1 MGDTTTHHG
10 METLFNERAKTQ
22 ASEQVATAPATVDA
36 LNSMGWYQVEE
47 GQVRRPPSGTPSS
60 TTSSSVA
67 ETGCGKVLGAPRT
80 GARSGSPVGM
90 RMATS
95 MKNLSGHAGQLFA
108 NFVHHV
114 PHPHWKS
121 AHDRHANTP
130 VPDWKSKSAFV
141 EAAGHDADGGVA
153 PLAFTGKFA
162 GGIRA
167 DIKRRAPFYW
177 DDWVE
182 PLRAE
187 NRSKAMASCVFL
199 FFACL
204 SPAVTFGMLFQDGTD
219 GQLGVV
225 EVRRPAI
232 ERGTSTLRL
241 PLRALV
247 LTTQV
252 PTPQIPS
259 SRAADD
265 HLLGHLRHPVRALL
279 GATALH
285 PRRDGPRAR
294 VHRRLLQD
302 VRRPRP

>member
-1 MGDTTTHHG
+1 MKRKEPNATELARLHEIAASGGFAHLMRGYCCPRGTKKYLGRVGDTTTHHG

-67 ETGCGKVLGAPRT
+67 ETGCGKVLGART

-241 PLRALV
+241 PSRSRANDPSPHP
-247 LTTQV
+247 
-252 PTPQIPS
+252 PTP
-259 SRAADD
+259 
-265 HLLGHLRHPVRALL
+265 VV
-279 GATALH
+279 
-285 PRRDGPRAR
+285 AR
-294 VHRRLLQD
+294 GR
-302 VRRPRP
+302 